1 MILLDTSA
9 IFALASD
16 SDVNHVTAQKLIDK
30 IHQED
35 DELSVHNYVLVEAIA
50 LLQSRLGFKA
60 AAQFSAD
67 VEKFRHI
74 WITPEIYKAAK
85 QYWLKQAKSKLS
97 LTDCVSFVVML
108 KEKIDIAFAFDKHF
122 KQAGFRIYK

>member
-30 IHQED
+30 IYQED
-35 DELSVHNYVLVEAIA
+35 NELSVHNYVVVEAIT

-60 AAQFSAD
+60 ATQFSAD

-74 WITPEIYKAAK
+74 WVTQEIHKAAK

-122 KQAGFRIYK
+122 EQAGFRIYK